1 MEDPEGQVMANLSG
15 QEEDE
20 QETGQAEEEQYWERR
35 RS

>member
-20 QETGQAEEEQYWERR
+20 QETGQAEEERH
-35 RS
+35 

>member
-20 QETGQAEEEQYWERR
+20 QETDQTEEERH
-35 RS
+35 